1 MSVSFVDGGNL
12 NPPPPPKKS
21 IDLPQVTDYLNYIH
35 ISGVSHQQEKSEDT
49 KGVISSRKSKT
60 DMQYN
65 CQEKKYKRRTC
76 NTMAK
81 RKSTKDGHAIQWP
94 REKVQKMDMQYNGQD
109 KKNRQT
115 TIYNTLHR
123 NERSSNMNPNKIRG

>member
-1 MSVSFVDGGNL
+1 MADWHTLWTLNIINLKFVIGEL
-12 NPPPPPKKS
+12 KS
-21 IDLPQVTDYLNYIH
+21 KYI
-35 ISGVSHQQEKSEDT
+35 ICWKVARLVEFII
-49 KGVISSRKSKT
+49 ISSRKSKT